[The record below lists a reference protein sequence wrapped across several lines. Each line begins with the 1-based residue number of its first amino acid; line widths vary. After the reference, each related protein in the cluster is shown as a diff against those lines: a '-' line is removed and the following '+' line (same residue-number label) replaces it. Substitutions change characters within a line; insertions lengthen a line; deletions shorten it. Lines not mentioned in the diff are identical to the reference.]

1 MEDVRVDERI
11 ILKWVFK
18 KWFRGVEWIDV
29 SEDRDTLWAVT
40 NMIQNFW
47 IS

>member
-29 SEDRDTLWAVT
+29 SEDRDRLWAVT

-47 IS
+47 VS